1 MTMPTPLC
9 SNPMQVHH
17 IRQETANVWTLELIA
32 QDFYPYLPGQY
43 ALVSIRQSES
53 TLRAYTLS
61 SSPGLSRF
69 VTLTIRHLP
78 QGEGSTWLTQEVKPG
93 DIIWLS
99 DAQGEFS
106 CANINNNAYL
116 MMAGGCGVTPI
127 MSMCRWLLANQP
139 NSDLIVFYNVQ
150 TPADVI
156 FNQEWNLLVERYPS
170 QLKLHVMVESQQEGD
185 VLSGRISKELLQEKV
200 RDIAQ
205 RTVMTCGPAGYMNEV
220 EKISLSLGVPAERF
234 YQERFHTSTECNTSS
249 NTLINVI
256 IHRLNKSFS
265 VPVGT
270 TLLHALE
277 QNQIP
282 VIAACRSGICGSCK
296 TQIVKGQYTTTSQ
309 MTLTNDEIAQGYVL
323 ACSCQLTENIELA

>member
-9 SNPMQVHH
+9 PNPMQVHH

-43 ALVSIRQSES
+43 ALVSIRQSEN

-69 VTLTIRHLP
+69 VTLTVRHLP
-78 QGEGSTWLTQEVKPG
+78 DGEGSTWLTQKVKPG
-93 DIIWLS
+93 DVIWLS

-106 CANINNNAYL
+106 CANVNHNAYL

-150 TPADVI
+150 TPADII
-156 FNQEWNLLVERYPS
+156 FNQEWKQLVERYPS
-170 QLKLHVMVESQQEGD
+170 QLKLHVMAESHSEGD

-200 RDIAQ
+200 SDIAQ
-205 RTVMTCGPAGYMNEV
+205 RTVMTCGPAGYMDEV
-220 EKISLSLGVPAERF
+220 EKISLSLGVPPECF
-234 YQERFHTSTECNTSS
+234 YQERFHTSTECNTNS
-249 NTLINVI
+249 NALINVI
-256 IHRLNKSFS
+256 VRRLNKSFS

-296 TQIVKGQYTTTSQ
+296 TQIVTGQYTTTSQ